1 MGFASIESFLENHIE
16 GFFNKKFDSDLEFP
30 EIEKK
35 LQREI
40 ERCRSKVRRGGIPIC
55 LKVIIDAC
63 LLHA

>member
-40 ERCRSKVRRGGIPIC
+40 ERCRSKVRLGGITNI
-55 LKVIIDAC
+55 
-63 LLHA
+63 